1 MRLDA
6 MHRIKTKSDR
16 NKFYGILPLISNRI
30 NRTHLKF
37 SGYINRT
44 MSAVLSLN
52 SQEYWETILSV
63 PFLANSGLAGYPI
76 RVLNTGGI
84 NHRIL
89 HGKSSSVEAKSLSR
103 PFLPIILP
111 YIRQPE
117 PKLLKPWHKPHKCLY
132 SNTPSLLKKANVYTP
147 SLLQKEPCTNPC
159 RALSIIV
166 L

>member
-1 MRLDA
+1 MLFWWGVIMWFICRFCC
-6 MHRIKTKSDR
+6 
-16 NKFYGILPLISNRI
+16 FYF
-30 NRTHLKF
+30 KF

-84 NHRIL
+84 NHSIL
-89 HGKSSSVEAKSLSR
+89 HGKLPSVEAKSLSR